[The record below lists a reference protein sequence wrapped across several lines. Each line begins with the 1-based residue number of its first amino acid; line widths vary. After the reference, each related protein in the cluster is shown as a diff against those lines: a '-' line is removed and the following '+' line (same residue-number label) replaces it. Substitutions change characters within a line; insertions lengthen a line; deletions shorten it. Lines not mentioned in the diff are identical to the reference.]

1 MYRRPALRR
10 SLKPCTAE
18 RDFIHGLGVI
28 NEPDACPVNLL
39 TRTVQ
44 YPVSSGFWTDVQLS
58 VAGFTMDAK
67 SATETIS

>member
-18 RDFIHGLGVI
+18 GLHPRFGSHKRTGRVSS
-28 NEPDACPVNLL
+28 EPSD
-39 TRTVQ
+39 Q
-44 YPVSSGFWTDVQLS
+44 DSPVSSGFWTDVQLS